1 LAGQLAEQPGG
12 VTSLVATLGGVFL
25 VGGAGLTI
33 VAIRHFSRRRAFV
46 RGSSVAMGVVVARR
60 GDRDGTDIQPLGY
73 PQVRF
78 QAASGREITF
88 ESRMA
93 RGGSAWS
100 VGESVSV
107 RYLVAHPE
115 IAELDSFVAL
125 WGATMVF
132 AALALVFLAVGVSLW
147 IGLIPE

>member
-1 LAGQLAEQPGG
+1 MAP
-12 VTSLVATLGGVFL
+12 
-25 VGGAGLTI
+25 
-33 VAIRHFSRRRAFV
+33 
-46 RGSSVAMGVVVARR
+46 GVVIALRAE
-60 GDRDGTDIQPLGY
+60 RDGTNIQPLHY

-93 RGGSAWS
+93 RGASARS

-115 IAELDSFVAL
+115 TAELDSFFAL
-125 WGATMVF
+125 WGATTVF
-132 AALALVFLAVGVSLW
+132 ATLALVFLAAGLGLW
-147 IGLIPE
+147 MGLLPE

>member
-1 LAGQLAEQPGG
+1 MGEE
-12 VTSLVATLGGVFL
+12 VTSLVTTLGWVFL
-25 VGGAGLTI
+25 VGGAGLAI
-33 VAIRHFSRRRAFV
+33 VAIRHFGQRRTFI
-46 RGSSVAMGVVVARR
+46 RGSSVATGVVVALRAE
-60 GDRDGTDIQPLGY
+60 RDGTDVQPLGY

-93 RGGSAWS
+93 RGGRAWS

-107 RYLVAHPE
+107 RYLIAHPE

-125 WGATMVF
+125 WGATILF
-132 AALALVFLAVGVSLW
+132 AALALVFLAVALSLW
-147 IGLIPE
+147 IELIPG

>member
-1 LAGQLAEQPGG
+1 MGWLFI
-12 VTSLVATLGGVFL
+12 VV
-25 VGGAGLTI
+25 GAGLTL
-33 VAIRHFSRRRAFV
+33 VAIRHFSDRRSFI
-46 RGSSVAMGVVVARR
+46 RGSSVATGVVVALRAEP
-60 GDRDGTDIQPLGY
+60 DGTDIQPLGY

-93 RGGSAWS
+93 RGGSAWT
-100 VGESVSV
+100 VGDSVSV

-125 WGATMVF
+125 WGATTLF
-132 AALALVFLAVGVSLW
+132 AALALVLLAVGLSLW
-147 IGLIPE
+147 IGLIPA

>member
-1 LAGQLAEQPGG
+1 VQE
-12 VTSLVATLGGVFL
+12 TWSSLVASLGGVFL
-25 VGGAGLTI
+25 VVGAGLTI
-33 VAIRHFSRRRAFV
+33 VAIRHFSRRRAFI
-46 RGSSVAMGVVVARR
+46 RGSSVATGVVVANREE
-60 GDRDGTDIQPLGY
+60 RDGTDIQLLGY

-93 RGGSAWS
+93 RGSGAWS

-107 RYLVAHPE
+107 RYLVADPE

-125 WGATMVF
+125 WGATAAF
-132 AALALVFLAVGVSLW
+132 AALALVFLAVGLSLW
-147 IGLIPE
+147 IGLIPG